1 MKLNQKLFTYYF
13 LAGLIGGIGGS
24 VFLWFFVG
32 PEHSYVVLGFRQS
45 WFFYLFPFVGAVLSG
60 LIAVWLSS
68 PTFGPARG
76 AAVSFL
82 AFLAFNLIL
91 GMIGPAGVAGFLGF
105 SLFGFILFGW
115 ALVLIGGVTGW
126 LVKRSNRSALTSA
139 SNKGSSSR
147 DAQTARA
154 L

>member
-1 MKLNQKLFTYYF
+1 MKLNQKLFTYFF

-32 PEHSYVVLGFRQS
+32 PENSYVVLGFRQS
-45 WFFYLFPFVGAVLSG
+45 WFFYLFPFVGAILPG
-60 LIAVWLSS
+60 LIAVLVSG
-68 PTFGPARG
+68 PTFGSARG

-82 AFLAFNLIL
+82 AFLGFNLIL
-91 GMIGPAGVAGFLGF
+91 GMIGPAGLAGFFGF

-115 ALVLIGGVTGW
+115 ALVLVGCVTGW
-126 LVKRSNRSALTSA
+126 LVKRSNRSTLTSA
-139 SNKGSSSR
+139 SSKGPSGR

-154 L
+154 P